1 MNYFL
6 PKSGFLLVLLVE
18 FFLLPIMATA
28 QELIQVQVIDQSGGA
43 LEVHV
48 KGISKSSQQLIW
60 VGISGKDGRI
70 SLPDSSEVSYFEFS
84 YIGFQTLKI
93 NPSELKANPKIKM
106 ALSSTT
112 LGSVEVVGKKEA
124 LGDLSSSL
132 STVKM
137 SQTDLMKKQSLTL
150 AGALEDLP
158 GVQAMNVGVGISKP
172 MIRGMSFNRILVT
185 DSGIKQ
191 EGQQWGADHGLEL
204 DPHLTESVEILKGP
218 ASLIHGPDAMG
229 GVLKVTP
236 ASAAA
241 ENGWTGSWGLDSQT
255 NSGLVG
261 SSLHL
266 KGRHENLFFL
276 GSLSGMTHG
285 DYEVPA
291 TRYSYAGYILPILN
305 QELKNTAGRQLNF
318 SVAMG
323 RLFPSGESRITISRF
338 AQTAGIF
345 TGAVGIPTIFS
356 LEDDGDSRDIQFPRQ
371 INSHLKVISNSRWKS
386 GSAELRLDL
395 GFQANERREESLP
408 HVHGVG
414 PTPSGNLAL
423 ELNLQTYTANISLD
437 LPVWSGSLKT
447 GWMNQFMDNS
457 YSGFEFLLP
466 AYRSM
471 LSGFFGVWEKEFSP
485 GVNWNLGLRLDGQR
499 LRIEEHLQPIY
510 ERLEPTGE
518 FDQRNPDISRKQISP
533 SFSTGL
539 VLSASDTR
547 LIKINLGS
555 GIRFPTPI
563 ELASNGIHHGNFR
576 HEKGNANL
584 VTERSWQADLGIT
597 QQIGSVSVSVSPFA
611 SVYSGFIYLAPSGR
625 FSPLPGSSMLWEYRQ
640 NDALFAG
647 GEFQVHHT
655 TSWNLDADLG
665 VEYIWN
671 QNTDNG
677 LPLPL
682 SPPASVLL
690 ALEYPLP
697 ILSASQGF
705 FKMGVNLRKTWDQ
718 NQVERN
724 EQATPGYF
732 LIDLRLEA
740 RRDVFKVP
748 VEFVLS
754 ARNLANAQYFNHLSR
769 YRLIN
774 IPEPGRNIS
783 FSIRIP
789 FTLS

>member
-1 MNYFL
+1 MKSLL
-6 PKSGFLLVLLVE
+6 PKVCFFLVLPIG
-18 FFLLPIMATA
+18 FFMMSIVSPA
-28 QELIQVQVIDQSGGA
+28 QDLIRVQVTDSSGGS
-43 LEVHV
+43 LEAHV
-48 KGISKSSQQLIW
+48 RGISMSSQQLVW
-60 VGISGKDGRI
+60 SGISDRQGRI
-70 SLPDSSEVSYFEFS
+70 SLPQSLEIAWFEFS
-84 YIGFQTLKI
+84 HVGYETLKI
-93 NPSELKANPKIKM
+93 EATSLKSSQKIKLE
-106 ALSSTT
+106 LSSTH
-112 LGSVEVVGKKEA
+112 LDAVEVMGRKEA
-124 LGDLSSSL
+124 LGDLNSSL
-132 STVKM
+132 SSVRMEQSDLLKM
-137 SQTDLMKKQSLTL
+137 QSLTL

-204 DPHLTESVEILKGP
+204 DPHLVGSVEVLKGP
-218 ASLIHGPDAMG
+218 ASLIYGPDAMG
-229 GVLKVTP
+229 GVLKVSP
-236 ASAAA
+236 APVPSEA
-241 ENGWTGSWGLDSQT
+241 GWKGRWGLDSQT
-255 NSGLVG
+255 NSGLIG

-276 GSLSGMTHG
+276 GSFSGMAHG

-291 TRYSYAGYILPILN
+291 NRYSYAGYILPIIN

-323 RLFPSGESRITISRF
+323 KLFPSGESRLTFSRF

-371 INSHLKVISNSRWKS
+371 INSHWKVISNSRWRS
-386 GSAELRLDL
+386 GPAEFRLDL
-395 GFQANERREESLP
+395 GFQANGRREESLP

-414 PTPSGNLAL
+414 PAPSGNLAL
-423 ELNLQTYTANISLD
+423 GLNLQTYTANISLD
-437 LPVWSGSLKT
+437 FPVWRGMLKT
-447 GWMNQFMDNS
+447 GWMNQFMNNS

-466 AYRSM
+466 AYRSV
-471 LSGFFGVWEKEFSP
+471 LSGFFGVWEREVAPS
-485 GVNWNLGLRLDGQR
+485 VNWNIGLRMDGQR
-499 LRIEEHLQPIY
+499 LRIDEHLQPVY
-510 ERLEPTGE
+510 DRLEPTGE
-518 FDQRNPDISRKQISP
+518 FDRRNPDIGRGQINP

-539 VLSASDTR
+539 ILAGSDSR

-576 HEKGNANL
+576 HEIGNANL
-584 VTERSWQADLGIT
+584 VTERSWQADIGIS
-597 QQIGSVSVSVSPFA
+597 QEIGAFSVSVSPFA

-625 FSPLPGSSMLWEYRQ
+625 FSPLPGSSTLWEYRQ

-647 GEFQVHHT
+647 GELQIHYT
-655 TSWNLDADLG
+655 TSWRLEADLG
-665 VEYIWN
+665 LEYVWN
-671 QNTDNG
+671 QNTENG

-690 ALEYPLP
+690 DFSYPMP
-697 ILSASQGF
+697 ISSASKGYF
-705 FKMGVNLRKTWDQ
+705 AVDVSLRKTWDQ
-718 NQVERN
+718 NRVARN
-724 EQATPGYF
+724 EQSTPGYF
-732 LIDLRLEA
+732 LIDFSLEA
-740 RRDVFKVP
+740 KREILKVP
-748 VEFVLS
+748 MEFVLS
-754 ARNLANAQYFNHLSR
+754 ARNLANTRYFNHISR

-783 FSIRIP
+783 FSVRIP
-789 FTLS
+789 FSLS